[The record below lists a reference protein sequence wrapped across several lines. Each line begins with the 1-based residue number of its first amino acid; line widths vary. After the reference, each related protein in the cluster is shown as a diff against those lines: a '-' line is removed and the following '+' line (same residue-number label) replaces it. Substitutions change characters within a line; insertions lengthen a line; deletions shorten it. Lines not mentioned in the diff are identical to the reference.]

1 MKYYK
6 NDLQTS
12 SAEMANLLCL
22 YQKNTRIGTMDAI
35 AVMHRYLEQ
44 DGRELDKMSDSLLT
58 KPEQISDEEFDEMEK
73 FPDFN
78 Y

>member
-1 MKYYK
+1 MT
-6 NDLQTS
+6 NLTHD
-12 SAEMANLLCL
+12 EMNLLCI

-35 AVMHRYLEQ
+35 TEMKQYLEQ
-44 DGRELDKMSDSLLT
+44 DETELAEMSDSLLT
-58 KPEQISDEEFDEMEK
+58 KLENMTDEAFDELEK

>member
-1 MKYYK
+1 MT
-6 NDLQTS
+6 NLTHD
-12 SAEMANLLCL
+12 EMNLLCI

-35 AVMHRYLEQ
+35 TVMKQYLEQ
-44 DGRELDKMSDSLLT
+44 DETELAEMSDSLLIKLENMT
-58 KPEQISDEEFDEMEK
+58 DEEFDELEK

>member
-1 MKYYK
+1 MT
-6 NDLQTS
+6 NLTHDET
-12 SAEMANLLCL
+12 NLLCI

-35 AVMHRYLEQ
+35 TVMKQYLEQ
-44 DGRELDKMSDSLLT
+44 DETELAEMSDSLLT
-58 KPEQISDEEFDEMEK
+58 KLENMTDEEFDELEK

>member
-1 MKYYK
+1 MT
-6 NDLQTS
+6 NLTHD
-12 SAEMANLLCL
+12 EMNLLCI

-35 AVMHRYLEQ
+35 TVMKQYLEQ
-44 DGRELDKMSDSLLT
+44 DETELAEMSDSLLT
-58 KPEQISDEEFDEMEK
+58 KLENMTNEEFDELEK

>member
-1 MKYYK
+1 MM
-6 NDLQTS
+6 NLTHD
-12 SAEMANLLCL
+12 EMNLLCI

-35 AVMHRYLEQ
+35 TVMRQYLEQ
-44 DGRELDKMSDSLLT
+44 DETELLEMSDSLLT
-58 KPEQISDEEFDEMEK
+58 KLEQMSDEEFDELEK

>member
-1 MKYYK
+1 MT
-6 NDLQTS
+6 NLTHD
-12 SAEMANLLCL
+12 EMNLLCI

-35 AVMHRYLEQ
+35 TVMRQYLEQ
-44 DGRELDKMSDSLLT
+44 DETELLEMSYSLLGKLEQMSD
-58 KPEQISDEEFDEMEK
+58 KEFDELEK

>member
-1 MKYYK
+1 MTNLKH
-6 NDLQTS
+6 D
-12 SAEMANLLCL
+12 EMNLLCI

-35 AVMHRYLEQ
+35 TVMRQYLEQ
-44 DGRELDKMSDSLLT
+44 DETELLEMSDSLLD
-58 KPEQISDEEFDEMEK
+58 KLEQMSDEEFDSFEK

>member
-1 MKYYK
+1 MT
-6 NDLQTS
+6 NLTHD
-12 SAEMANLLCL
+12 EMNLLCI

-35 AVMHRYLEQ
+35 TVMRQYLEQ
-44 DGRELDKMSDSLLT
+44 DETELLEMSDSLLD
-58 KPEQISDEEFDEMEK
+58 KLEQMSDEEFDSLDK

>member
-1 MKYYK
+1 MT
-6 NDLQTS
+6 NLTHD
-12 SAEMANLLCL
+12 EMNLLCI

-35 AVMHRYLEQ
+35 TVMRHYLEQ
-44 DGRELDKMSDSLLT
+44 DETELLEMSDSLLD
-58 KPEQISDEEFDEMEK
+58 KLEQMSDEEFDEMEK

>member
-1 MKYYK
+1 MT
-6 NDLQTS
+6 NLTHD
-12 SAEMANLLCL
+12 EMNLLCI

-35 AVMHRYLEQ
+35 TVMRQYLEQ
-44 DGRELDKMSDSLLT
+44 DETELLEMSDSLLT
-58 KPEQISDEEFDEMEK
+58 KLEQMSDEEFDEMEK

>member
-1 MKYYK
+1 MT
-6 NDLQTS
+6 NLTHD
-12 SAEMANLLCL
+12 EMNLLCI

-35 AVMHRYLEQ
+35 TVMQQYLEK
-44 DGRELDKMSDSLLT
+44 DETELAEMSDSLLS
-58 KPEQISDEEFDEMEK
+58 KLEKMSDKEFDELEK